1 MAVMAREEWTAA
13 DLNQLSAQV
22 DAGFKEMRTEFKAVR
37 AEMHAGSEALRKE
50 VRELLQAARGENKE
64 EIQAVRGEVKEEIQ
78 AVRGEIGQVR
88 AEMVQLRSD
97 MNAFHRSVIQLV
109 WGIVGTVFLGFMGTI
124 AALFSLV

>member
-1 MAVMAREEWTAA
+1 MAVMAREEWTAP

-22 DAGFKEMRTEFKAVR
+22 DVGFKEMRTEFKAVR
-37 AEMHAGSEALRKE
+37 
-50 VRELLQAARGENKE
+50 GEIKE
-64 EIQAVRGEVKEEIQ
+64 ELQAVRGEIKEETQ

>member
-1 MAVMAREEWTAA
+1 MMAVMAREEWTAP

-22 DAGFKEMRTEFKAVR
+22 DVGFKEMRTEFRAVR
-37 AEMHAGSEALRKE
+37 GE
-50 VRELLQAARGENKE
+50 VKE

>member
-1 MAVMAREEWTAA
+1 MAVMAREEWTAP
-13 DLNQLSAQV
+13 DLNQLSAQMDV
-22 DAGFKEMRTEFKAVR
+22 GFKEMRTEFKAVR
-37 AEMHAGSEALRKE
+37 GE
-50 VRELLQAARGENKE
+50 VKE

>member
-22 DAGFKEMRTEFKAVR
+22 DAGFKEMRMEFK
-37 AEMHAGSEALRKE
+37 
-50 VRELLQAARGENKE
+50 
-64 EIQAVRGEVKEEIQ
+64 AVRGEVKEEIQ

-97 MNAFHRSVIQLV
+97 MNAFHSSVIQLV

>member
-1 MAVMAREEWTAA
+1 MAVMAREQWTPP
-13 DLNQLSAQV
+13 DLNQLSAQMDV
-22 DAGFKEMRTEFKAVR
+22 GFKEMRAEFKAVR
-37 AEMHAGSEALRKE
+37 
-50 VRELLQAARGENKE
+50 GEIKE
-64 EIQAVRGEVKEEIQ
+64 EVQAVRGEIKEEVQ

-88 AEMVQLRSD
+88 AEMVQLRTD

>member
-1 MAVMAREEWTAA
+1 MAVMAREEWTAQ

-22 DAGFKEMRTEFKAVR
+22 DVGFKEMRTEFRAVR
-37 AEMHAGSEALRKE
+37 GE
-50 VRELLQAARGENKE
+50 VKE

>member
-13 DLNQLSAQV
+13 DLNQLSGQV

-37 AEMHAGSEALRKE
+37 GE
-50 VRELLQAARGENKE
+50 VKE
-64 EIQAVRGEVKEEIQ
+64 EIQAVRGEIKEEIQ

-97 MNAFHRSVIQLV
+97 MNAFHSSVIQLV

>member
-1 MAVMAREEWTAA
+1 MAVMAREEWTAS

-22 DAGFKEMRTEFKAVR
+22 DVGFKEMRTEFKAVR
-37 AEMHAGSEALRKE
+37 
-50 VRELLQAARGENKE
+50 GEIKE
-64 EIQAVRGEVKEEIQ
+64 EIQAVRGEIKEDVQ

>member
-1 MAVMAREEWTAA
+1 MAVMAREEWTAP

-22 DAGFKEMRTEFKAVR
+22 DVGFNEMRTEFKAVR
-37 AEMHAGSEALRKE
+37 
-50 VRELLQAARGENKE
+50 GEIKE
-64 EIQAVRGEVKEEIQ
+64 EIQAVRGEIKEEIQ

>member
-1 MAVMAREEWTAA
+1 MAVMAREEWTAP

-22 DAGFKEMRTEFKAVR
+22 DVGFKEMRAEFKAVR
-37 AEMHAGSEALRKE
+37 GEVKEE
-50 VRELLQAARGENKE
+50 VRAVRGEVKEEVRAVRGEIKE
-64 EIQAVRGEVKEEIQ
+64 EIQAVRGEV
-78 AVRGEIGQVR
+78 GQVR

>member
-1 MAVMAREEWTAA
+1 MAVMAREEWTAP

-22 DAGFKEMRTEFKAVR
+22 DVGFKEVRTEFKAVR
-37 AEMHAGSEALRKE
+37 GE
-50 VRELLQAARGENKE
+50 VKE
-64 EIQAVRGEVKEEIQ
+64 EIQAVRGEIKEEIQ

>member
-1 MAVMAREEWTAA
+1 MAVMAREEWTAP

-22 DAGFKEMRTEFKAVR
+22 DVGFKEMRTEFKAVR
-37 AEMHAGSEALRKE
+37 GE
-50 VRELLQAARGENKE
+50 VKE

>member
-1 MAVMAREEWTAA
+1 MAVMARDEWTAA

-37 AEMHAGSEALRKE
+37 GELKEEM
-50 VRELLQAARGENKE
+50 QAVRGEVKE
-64 EIQAVRGEVKEEIQ
+64 EMRAVRGEVKEEIQ

-97 MNAFHRSVIQLV
+97 MNTFHSSVIQLV

>member
-1 MAVMAREEWTAA
+1 MAVMAREEWTAP

-22 DAGFKEMRTEFKAVR
+22 DVGFKEMRTEFKAVR
-37 AEMHAGSEALRKE
+37 GE
-50 VRELLQAARGENKE
+50 VKE
-64 EIQAVRGEVKEEIQ
+64 EIQAVRGEIKEEIQ

>member
-1 MAVMAREEWTAA
+1 MAVMAREEWTAP

-22 DAGFKEMRTEFKAVR
+22 DVGFKEMRTEFKA
-37 AEMHAGSEALRKE
+37 G
-50 VRELLQAARGENKE
+50 RGEIKE
-64 EIQAVRGEVKEEIQ
+64 EVQAVRGEIKEEVQ